1 MKKKII
7 FAAVAV
13 VMGVSA
19 YVGVNAQQQDAM
31 SDIQLSN
38 VEALVSGE
46 SGSGIWRVTRHT
58 SDSWT
63 CDAGG
68 TESCPG
74 TPWR

>member
-46 SGSGIWRVTRHT
+46 SGNGLWYVTYIT
-58 SDSWT
+58 SDHWT
-63 CDAGG
+63 CNAGG
-68 TESCPG
+68 SQSCPG
-74 TPWR
+74 TPW

>member
-46 SGSGIWRVTRHT
+46 SDNGRWNVTKH
-58 SDSWT
+58 SNDYWE
-63 CDAGG
+63 CNAGG
-68 TESCPG
+68 TQSCPG
-74 TPWR
+74 TPW

>member
-46 SGSGIWRVTRHT
+46 SGNGRWLSLIHI
-58 SDSWT
+58 
-63 CDAGG
+63 
-68 TESCPG
+68 
-74 TPWR
+74 

>member
-1 MKKKII
+1 MKKKVV
-7 FAAVAV
+7 FAAVAA

-31 SDIQLSN
+31 SDIQLTN

-46 SGSGIWRVTRHT
+46 SGSALWKVTKHSPT
-58 SDSWT
+58 WWT

-74 TPWR
+74 TPW